1 MIISPQEIKAILAF
15 TSNNKKTAEFL
26 QTVYVDRK
34 NSKLI
39 ATDSYS
45 LLVIK
50 SKDEEDLKSVDE
62 NALSYYINKA
72 TFKFCG
78 ANETPLHIDLNT
90 GKVSDLNTG
99 FTINSI
105 NIKGHDTY
113 GDYHVDL
120 ERILSRSDI
129 MTTNCIY
136 SLSGF
141 EKIRKLISIY
151 SPNSELFLT
160 LKSRNTDFI
169 SFEIESNRALISFAI
184 AAQKANGPTL
194 IFANENEEGSEL

>member
-1 MIISPQEIKAILAF
+1 MIISPQELKAILAF
-15 TSNNKKTAEFL
+15 TSNNKKAHEFL

-50 SKDEEDLKSVDE
+50 SKDEEDIKSVDQ
-62 NALSYYINKA
+62 NALSYYINKS

-78 ANETPLHIDLNT
+78 AYDSPLHIDLNT
-90 GKVSDLNTG
+90 GKVSDNITG
-99 FTINSI
+99 FTIDSI
-105 NIKGHDTY
+105 NIKGHESYDCY
-113 GDYHVDL
+113 PVDL
-120 ERILSRSDI
+120 ERIFSRSDI
-129 MTTNCIY
+129 MATNCIF

-141 EKIRKLISIY
+141 EKINKLISIY
-151 SPNSELFLT
+151 GPDSELFLT

-169 SFEIESNRALISFAI
+169 SFEIESNKALIQFAV
-184 AAQKANGPTL
+184 AAQYAQGANLLYPK
-194 IFANENEEGSEL
+194 EGSEL

>member
-15 TSNNKKTAEFL
+15 TSSNKKDAEFL

-45 LLVIK
+45 MLVIK
-50 SKDEEDLKSVDE
+50 SKDEEDIKSADQ
-62 NALSYYINKA
+62 NSLSYYINKS

-78 ANETPLHIDLNT
+78 ANESPLHIDLNT
-90 GKVSDLNTG
+90 GKVSDNITG

-105 NIKGHDTY
+105 NIKGHEAYDNY
-113 GDYHVDL
+113 PVDL
-120 ERILSRSDI
+120 ERIFSRSDI
-129 MTTNCIY
+129 MATNCIF

-141 EKIRKLISIY
+141 EKIHKLISLY
-151 SPNSELFLT
+151 GPDSELFLT
-160 LKSRNTDFI
+160 IKSRNTDFI
-169 SFEIESNRALISFAI
+169 SFEIESNKALIQFAV
-184 AAQKANGPTL
+184 AAKTAQGPNL
-194 IFANENEEGSEL
+194 LFPKEESEL

>member
-1 MIISPQEIKAILAF
+1 MIITPQEIKAILAF
-15 TSNNKKTAEFL
+15 TSSNKKDAEIL
-26 QTVYVDRK
+26 KTVYVDRK

-50 SKDEEDLKSVDE
+50 SKDEEDIKSVDQ
-62 NALSYYINKA
+62 NALSYYINKS

-78 ANETPLHIDLNT
+78 ANEAPLHIDLNT
-90 GKVSDLNTG
+90 GKVSDNITG

-105 NIKGHDTY
+105 NIKGRDTY
-113 GDYHVDL
+113 DDYPVDL
-120 ERILSRSDI
+120 DRIFSRSDI
-129 MTTNCIY
+129 MATNCIY
-136 SLSGF
+136 SLDGF
-141 EKIRKLISIY
+141 EKIRKLISLY

-169 SFEIESNRALISFAI
+169 SFEIESNRALIQFAV
-184 AAQKANGPTL
+184 AAQYAQGANLLYPK
-194 IFANENEEGSEL
+194 EGSEL